1 MTWSRTQTRYLAAT
15 PESVWDV
22 LATPSL
28 WPSFD
33 ADVQSFTPVDRPAL
47 TGPHGPE
54 QLAQGDPVR
63 ILPHARLRGALHALT
78 APPARISALVTDQ
91 ELAWTQDQPGGGTT
105 QSWRLTPSGTG
116 TLLTR
121 SITVTGPLAVALGPA
136 MGGALSHDLG
146 QVAARLVQLAGT
158 SAPEAAQA
166 PLIIIAG
173 GSGLL
178 GSRLAHD
185 LIARGR
191 DVVVLT
197 RSPHPRMA
205 YRQAAWDGVGQGE
218 WSALFDDPR
227 GVDVVNL
234 SGYRIGETGGA
245 ANMAKLTTSRVNPT
259 RALVEAAQRASARA
273 GRTVVKHWVQGSG
286 APLRTDPDEPA
297 MHEDTALTSAG
308 EALEGMT
315 ELVRRWEDAAADA
328 PAELLTWVRT
338 GIVLDREAE
347 VMKALQAVTAL
358 GAGGSLAG
366 GRQWM
371 PWIHVDDWLAIARAA
386 LGLEDGV
393 RLPGG
398 PVIAAAPHP
407 ATNAEVMKV
416 LRSHVAPAGFG
427 IPAPGPLLTVGTR
440 LIGKD
445 SAMLTGST
453 RAVSTVLP
461 AAGFRFQHERVDEAI
476 ADLLR

>member
-1 MTWSRTQTRYLAAT
+1 MTWSRTQTRFLAAS

-54 QLAQGDPVR
+54 QLAPGDRVR
-63 ILPHARLRGALHALT
+63 VLPHARLRGALHALT
-78 APPARISALVTDQ
+78 APPARISSLVTDQ
-91 ELAWTQDQPGGGTT
+91 ELAWTQDQPGGETT
-105 QSWRLTPSGTG
+105 QTWRLTPSGTG

-121 SITVTGPLAVALGPA
+121 SVRVTGSLAGALGPA

-146 QVAARLVQLAGT
+146 SVAARLVQLAG
-158 SAPEAAQA
+158 SSDPEAARA
-166 PLIIIAG
+166 PKVIIAG

-185 LIARGR
+185 LLARGR

-197 RSPHPRMA
+197 RSPHPGMV
-205 YRQAAWDGVGQGE
+205 YRQASWDGVGQGS
-218 WSALFDDPR
+218 WSAHFDDPR

-234 SGYRIGETGGA
+234 SGHRIGDSGGA
-245 ANMAKLTTSRVNPT
+245 ATMAKLTTSRVNPT
-259 RALVEAAQRASARA
+259 RALVEAAQAASSRA
-273 GRTVVKHWVQGSG
+273 GRPVVKHWVQASG
-286 APLRTDPDEPA
+286 VTLRSDPHEA
-297 MHEDTALTSAG
+297 EVHEDTVATAAG
-308 EALEGMT
+308 EELEGMT
-315 ELVRRWEDAAADA
+315 RLVRRWEDAAADA
-328 PAELLTWVRT
+328 PTEHLTFVRT

-347 VMKALQAVTAL
+347 AFKALMAVATL
-358 GAGGSLAG
+358 GAGGALAG
-366 GRQWM
+366 GKQWM

-386 LGLEDGV
+386 LGLEEGV

-398 PVIAAAPHP
+398 PVIAAAPNP

-416 LRSHVAPAGFG
+416 LRSHVAPGGLG
-427 IPAPGPLLTVGTR
+427 IPTPKPLLAVGTR

-445 SAMLTGST
+445 PAVLTGGV

-461 AAGFRFQHERVDEAI
+461 ASGFRFQHQRIDEAV